1 MTVVLIQLG
10 LWLSRKL
17 LVGALIVAVGLG
29 VYGLYLY
36 LSENVRVELER
47 QELVENLQGELVA
60 SLQAV
65 VDLEDELKDI
75 EERIDKARTSADA
88 AERILQGLESLQSYW
103 DWIFATAAEREEVKR
118 RKEQARKRRDGN
130 LRLAESLDDRLNE
143 LSFEQAD
150 LQIGLSEL
158 QARITKLE
166 ASPSR
171 TVYYGRRAWEA
182 VRVPLLVA
190 LFLFFFGPTLWS
202 LFSYYVMGGLLGLS
216 RPIVLSET
224 LEEPIGATGSQVSFD
239 LPLGPGEMLS
249 IKEEFLQASDEAL
262 KKQTRFILDW
272 KFPFTCLACGLF
284 ELIEIRNG
292 TERSYSVTTST
303 QDRPTIEVSV
313 VSVPEGSGL
322 ILRPRFLA
330 GLVSGAEER
339 LDIRRHWRLF
349 SLQAWITLQFRFF
362 EFRGPCRLVVAGSR
376 GVRSEFLDG
385 QGKDRPTG
393 RRTNQ
398 DSTIGFTPGL
408 RYRSIRAE
416 TFWSY
421 YRGKNPLFDDLFQGT
436 GAFLCQE
443 ISVKGPAAG
452 ARAFWKHLWNA
463 VTKVFGV

>member
-29 VYGLYLY
+29 IYGLYLY

-47 QELVENLQGELVA
+47 QELVERLQGDLAESV
-60 SLQAV
+60 QAV
-65 VDLEDELKDI
+65 IDLEEQLKDL
-75 EERIDKARTSADA
+75 EEQIDKARTSADA
-88 AERILQGLESLQSYW
+88 AERILEGLESLQSYW
-103 DWIFATAAEREEVKR
+103 DWLFASTAEREAVKR
-118 RKEQARKRRDGN
+118 RKELERKRRDDN
-130 LRLAESLDDRLNE
+130 LRLAETLDGRLSQ

-150 LQIGLSEL
+150 LQIGMAAL
-158 QARITKLE
+158 QGRINELE
-166 ASPSR
+166 ASPSQ

-182 VRVPLLVA
+182 VRVPLLIA
-190 LFLFFFGPTLWS
+190 LVLFFFGPTLWS
-202 LFSYYVMGGLLGLS
+202 LFSYYILGSLLGKS
-216 RPIVLSET
+216 DPIVLSGKI
-224 LEEPIGATGSQVSFD
+224 EEPIGATGSQVSFD
-239 LPLGPGEMLS
+239 LPLEPGEMLS

-272 KFPFTCLACGLF
+272 QFPFTCLACGLF
-284 ELIEIRNG
+284 ELVEIRNG
-292 TERSYSVTTST
+292 TERPYSVTTST
-303 QDRPTIEVSV
+303 QDRPTIEVAV
-313 VSVPEGSGL
+313 VSVPAGSGL

-330 GLVSGAEER
+330 GLVSGTEDR

-443 ISVKGPAAG
+443 ISVKGRAAG

>member
-29 VYGLYLY
+29 AYGLYLY

-47 QELVENLQGELVA
+47 QELVERLQGELEA

-65 VDLEDELKDI
+65 VDLEDELRDI
-75 EERIDKARTSADA
+75 EERIDSARESADL
-88 AERILQGLESLQSYW
+88 AERVLARLESLQSYW
-103 DWIFATAAEREEVKR
+103 DWLFASAAEKVDLKR
-118 RKEQARKRRDGN
+118 QKEQVRKRRDDN
-130 LRLAESLDDRLNE
+130 LMLVGTLDDRLDT
-143 LSFEQAD
+143 LSYEQAD
-150 LQIGLSEL
+150 LQTGLSVL
-158 QARITKLE
+158 QTRIVALE
-166 ASPSR
+166 ASPSKA
-171 TVYYGRRAWEA
+171 VYYGRRAWEA
-182 VRVPLLVA
+182 VRLPLLIA

-202 LFSYYVMGGLLGLS
+202 VFSYYVMGGLLGHT
-216 RPIVLSET
+216 RPIVLTET
-224 LEEPIGATGSQVSFD
+224 TEEPIGTTGSQVSFD
-239 LPLGPGEMLS
+239 LPLSPGERLS
-249 IKEEFLQASDEAL
+249 VKEEFLQASDEAL
-262 KKQTRFILDW
+262 KKRTRFILDW
-272 KFPFTCLACGLF
+272 QIPFTCLACGLF
-284 ELIEIRNG
+284 ELVEVRNS
-292 TERSYSVTTST
+292 TERPYSVTTST
-303 QDRPTIEVSV
+303 QDRPTIEVAV
-313 VSVPEGSGL
+313 VSVPAGSGL
-322 ILRPRFLA
+322 VLRPRFLA
-330 GLVSGAEER
+330 GVVSGTENR
-339 LDIRRHWRLF
+339 LEIRRHWRLF
-349 SLQAWITLQFRFF
+349 SLQAWITLQFRYF

-385 QGKDRPTG
+385 LGKDRPTG

-443 ISVKGPAAG
+443 ISVKGRVAG